1 MKGKIKE
8 SGRLELIS
16 PRAQEGNLGE
26 SSVTS
31 DHPSQLSWDDSV
43 IQRRKPR
50 LSLTSEHFRLGA
62 NGKIFSIIDLSSHG
76 MAIRVVSHE
85 DLVYFPIA
93 MQIEGILNLKG
104 VRNSVIAQ
112 VRNVSK
118 DRVGCQFHELSSQAR
133 QEILAFLNPAVLGRE
148 LKPIPTG
155 EIGSLWYHGPSGTD
169 LLFWRGLDGVF
180 QRFALYFHGFSVEWS
195 QKSRLTT
202 GTVQRMD
209 PLGETH
215 GVILFDHLVI
225 RRDLTP
231 DGSKLDIAKA
241 LVMSSNL
248 PEDMKNWCVRQLE
261 QRS

>member
-1 MKGKIKE
+1 MKGKTKE
-8 SGRLELIS
+8 SGRLELI
-16 PRAQEGNLGE
+16 EE
-26 SSVTS
+26 SSLVVN
-31 DHPSQLSWDDSV
+31 HLSEFSSEDSFV
-43 IQRRKPR
+43 QHRKPR

-62 NGKIFSIIDLSSHG
+62 NGKIFSIVDLSVDR

-85 DLVYFPIA
+85 DLLYFPIA
-93 MQIEGILNLKG
+93 IRIEGILNLKG

-112 VRNVSK
+112 VRHVSK
-118 DRVGCQFHELSSQAR
+118 DRVGCQFQELSSQAK
-133 QEILAFLNPAVLGRE
+133 QEILDFLNPAVLGRE

-155 EIGSLWYHGPSGTD
+155 EMGSLWYHGPSGTD

-180 QRFALYFHGFSVEWS
+180 QRFALYFHGFSIEWN
-195 QKSRLTT
+195 QKNRLIT

-215 GVILFDHLVI
+215 GVIFFDHLVI

-261 QRS
+261 HRS